1 MKREYIPIAQ
11 DKLVTGLVYHDR
23 NKYPSTRMVFMGAFD
38 NKYIFRLLHKADY
51 TLLSPKECKGLN
63 LPYGLNLIA
72 FSATTTPYYKLQIK
86 NI

>member
-11 DKLVTGLVYHDR
+11 EKLVTGLVYHDT
-23 NKYPSTRMVFMGAFD
+23 NKYPSTKMSFLGVFS
-38 NKYIFRLLHKADY
+38 NKYIFRLLHKSDY
-51 TLLSPKECKGLN
+51 TPLSQKECKNLN

-72 FSATTTPYYKLQIK
+72 FSATTTPYYGLKTE